1 MKGLDI
7 KDRKLLYE
15 IDLNARL
22 GTSLLGK
29 RIGLSQEGTFYRLQR
44 LEKQSII
51 SGYMTLL
58 NFGKIGYTG
67 YGVYARFQN
76 VTKEQKK
83 QIFEELKKHNH
94 IYWIA
99 EFGGK
104 FDLAFA
110 IMAKNIIHFNEMFTE
125 LSTKYNDKLKDMTIS
140 IRVELIQFPRDY
152 LIDKKITTEKT
163 PRFGKYIESEKLDKT
178 DELILRE
185 ITNSARISILEL
197 SKKVNKPA
205 STVSGR
211 IKQLEKKEIIQGYS
225 TQIHCQEFGYQS
237 YQLFISTHNLTK
249 EKKRKLSAYCQSHPN
264 IIFYIETV
272 GKWNFEIIYEIE
284 GQKELQD
291 LIIDIRT
298 KFSDIIM
305 DVESI
310 VLFNHYVKYN
320 QYPQKNFST

>member
-1 MKGLDI
+1 MVKLDK
-7 KDRKLLYE
+7 KDKKLLYE

-22 GTSLLGK
+22 GTSVLGK
-29 RIGLSQEGTFYRLQR
+29 KIGLSQEGTFYRLQR
-44 LEKQSII
+44 LERQNII

-83 QIFEELKKHNH
+83 NIIEELKKHNH

-110 IMAKNIIHFNEMFTE
+110 IMAKNIIHFNELFSE
-125 LSTKYNDKLKDMTIS
+125 LSTKYNHVLKDFTVA

-152 LIDKKITTEKT
+152 LIHVKMLSKKT
-163 PRFGKYIESEKLDKT
+163 PRFGKYIESVQLDDVDKS
-178 DELILRE
+178 ILRE
-185 ITNSARISILEL
+185 ITHSARISVLEL
-197 SKKVNKPA
+197 AKRISKPS
-205 STVSGR
+205 STVR
-211 IKQLEKKEIIQGYS
+211 TRLKQLEKNGIIQGYS
-225 TQIHCQEFGYQS
+225 SQIHCQEFGYQS
-237 YQLFISTHNLTK
+237 YQLFVNTKNLTK
-249 EKKRKLSAYCQSHPN
+249 EKKEKLFSYCRTHPN
-264 IIFYIETV
+264 IIFCIETV

-284 GQKELQD
+284 SQKDLQD

-298 KFSDIIM
+298 KFSDVIA

-320 QYPQKNFST
+320 QYPL